1 MSLLAL
7 AMMLALLAL
16 SESTAVASTSTWLP
30 GQKTVMIWC
39 GVSTNE
45 TA

>member
-1 MSLLAL
+1 MALRHGLSLLAL
-7 AMMLALLAL
+7 AT
-16 SESTAVASTSTWLP
+16 TAAASSTWLP

-45 TA
+45 TE